1 MLVDIPGAGIGA
13 VLAQKLAADGAKLIL
28 SARRLNELTRV
39 AASCKGE
46 RRDETVWG
54 SVTQIEFSG
63 DEDLPSSVPLISKL
77 QSLIM
82 KKNSS
87 VM

>member
-1 MLVDIPGAGIGA
+1 MLVNASGAGIGA

-46 RRDETVWG
+46 RQRQGVFV
-54 SVTQIEFSG
+54 S
-63 DEDLPSSVPLISKL
+63 
-77 QSLIM
+77 
-82 KKNSS
+82 
-87 VM
+87 